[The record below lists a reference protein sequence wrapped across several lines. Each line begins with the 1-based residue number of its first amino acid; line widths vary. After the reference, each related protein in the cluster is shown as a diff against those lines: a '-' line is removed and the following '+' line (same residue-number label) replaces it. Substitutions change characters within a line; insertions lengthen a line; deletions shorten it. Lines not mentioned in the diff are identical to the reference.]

1 MAPQEWVPS
10 VSSSLPRRQTL
21 VKTKGLPIPQGRPF
35 DIEDQLRIGL
45 ILSRIIST
53 NINRRR
59 MRNRATGAKRA
70 NVSAVTPSSDMTTSQ
85 GTIRAN
91 DTITTSIGLA
101 NVLLI
106 VSIIYYFFR
115 NKLYRKNHS
124 KSIQRPDILELS
136 LKSLGRIAQ

>member
-21 VKTKGLPIPQGRPF
+21 VKTKGLPISQGRPF

-45 ILSRIIST
+45 ILSKIIST
-53 NINRRR
+53 STTRRR
-59 MRNRATGAKRA
+59 DSNKTTGARRD
-70 NVSAVTPSSDMTTSQ
+70 NVSTVIPSIAMTTSQ
-85 GTIRAN
+85 GMTTVNA
-91 DTITTSIGLA
+91 TITTSIGLA

-106 VSIIYYFFR
+106 VSIICYFFR
-115 NKLYRKNHS
+115 SKLYRKNHS